1 MSTLQ
6 EMIDTLERKEF
17 EQWYATNAFNFERD
31 PIGSRDC
38 GLQWAAWKARAA
50 LAPRCRG
57 VKHSGCNYL
66 AACGS
71 VCNKCGQVA

>member
-6 EMIDTLERKEF
+6 DMIDEMERKEF

-38 GLQWAAWKARAA
+38 GLQWAAWKARGA
-50 LAPRCRG
+50 LMTKCRG
-57 VKHSGCNYL
+57 VTHPGCDYL
-66 AACGS
+66 AVCGS